1 MPDEP
6 AALAAFG
13 YELGL
18 LKRIRRAGWWH
29 VGVRDPESV
38 AEHSLRTARKGLA
51 TETARRV
58 AEAAV
63 ALSPL
68 TWRDR

>member
-1 MPDEP
+1 VQNDA

-18 LKRIRRAGWWH
+18 LKRIRRSRWWH

-38 AEHSLRTARKGLA
+38 AEHTLRAVQL
-51 TETARRV
+51 
-58 AEAAV
+58 AAV
-63 ALSPL
+63 MAAEEGTDPARAALL
-68 TWRDR
+68 AL